1 MIFIFGVGFPMFFR
15 LSRVQPSFEILSSKT
30 LPVFC
35 QIITSFKI
43 FFVSKVCVTAFQNL
57 QDWKL
62 SFNIYFGV
70 NFFIFHFLNIYI
82 FNLFT
87 VFM

>member
-43 FFVSKVCVTAFQNL
+43 FFVSKVFVTAFQNL

-62 SFNIYFGV
+62 SFNIFWRQ
-70 NFFIFHFLNIYI
+70 FFISHFLKISI
-82 FNLFT
+82 LFNLFT

>member
-1 MIFIFGVGFPMFFR
+1 MIFIIGVGFPMFFR
-15 LSRVQPSFEILSSKT
+15 LSRVQPSFENLSSKT

-43 FFVSKVCVTAFQNL
+43 FFVSKVFVTAFQNL

-70 NFFIFHFLNIYI
+70 NFLFSIF
-82 FNLFT
+82 
-87 VFM
+87 

>member
-15 LSRVQPSFEILSSKT
+15 LSRVQPSFENLSSKT

-43 FFVSKVCVTAFQNL
+43 FFVSKVFVTAFQNL

-62 SFNIYFGV
+62 SFNIFWRQLFYFP
-70 NFFIFHFLNIYI
+70 FSKNIYI